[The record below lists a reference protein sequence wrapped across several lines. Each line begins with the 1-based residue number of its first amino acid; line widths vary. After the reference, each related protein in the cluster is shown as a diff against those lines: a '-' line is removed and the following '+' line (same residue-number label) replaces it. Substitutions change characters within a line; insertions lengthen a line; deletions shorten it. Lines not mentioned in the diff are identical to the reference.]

1 MVSESQVYLL
11 KKYGFYVFHLLKKKK
26 KKQKKICCQGM
37 PCENVS
43 IVMPFDKWLEKE
55 INIAGGIEKVTIIII
70 YSQF

>member
-43 IVMPFDKWLEKE
+43 IVMPFDKWLEKKT
-55 INIAGGIEKVTIIII
+55 NIAGGIEKVTIIII